1 MDWQRLT
8 QEQQAEIWKRARAGE
23 SSKSIGRAIGKSA
36 WSVRNLLADPARRPE
51 NAPVRSALR
60 LSLAEREEISRG
72 LMAGDSCT
80 LIAQGIGR
88 RPSTVSREVAA
99 NGGRRHYRA
108 HRADQTALRRMR
120 RPKTA
125 KLASNRP
132 LRREVEAR
140 LAKLWSPQ
148 QISASLVVDFPDDP
162 EMRVSHET
170 IYMSLFVQSRG
181 ALRREL
187 HTCLRTGRAMRR
199 PKGRRQPTGVG
210 KIRDMVMISERPAEV
225 ADRAVP
231 GHWEGDLILGKQPAA
246 VGTLVERTSRFVM
259 LFALPDGRTAEK
271 VSAGLTA
278 TIGRLPAE
286 LARSLTWDQGT
297 ELAAH
302 AQFTIDTG
310 IEVYFCDPHSPWQR
324 GSNENTNGLLRQYM
338 PRRKDLSVY
347 NQRDLDKIARSLNG
361 RPRQTLGWM
370 TPSQKFA
377 ELRAMT
383 G

>member
-1 MDWQRLT
+1 MSSKWLS
-8 QEQQAEIWKRARAGE
+8 QEEQAEIWRLARAGE
-23 SSKSIGRAIGKSA
+23 SFKAIARAVGRSPWAVGH
-36 WSVRNLLADPARRPE
+36 LLADPARRPE
-51 NAPVRSALR
+51 NAPVRSLLR

-72 LMAGDSCT
+72 LVQGRSCAVIAAGISR
-80 LIAQGIGR
+80 A
-88 RPSTVSREVAA
+88 PSTVSREVTA
-99 NGGRRHYRA
+99 NGGRRRYRA
-108 HRADQTALRRMR
+108 HAADTAAVGRTR

-125 KLASNRP
+125 KLAQCRR
-132 LRREVEAR
+132 LRRQVEAR

-148 QISASLVVDFPDDP
+148 QISASLVVDFPDDL

-181 ALRREL
+181 ALRQEL
-187 HTCLRTGRAMRR
+187 HACLRTGRAMRR
-199 PKGRRQPTGVG
+199 PKGRRQPSGVG
-210 KIRDMVMISERPAEV
+210 KIRDMVMISDRPAEID
-225 ADRAVP
+225 DRAVP
-231 GHWEGDLILGKQPAA
+231 GHWEGDLILGKQPAG

-271 VSAGLTA
+271 VNAGLAA

-297 ELAAH
+297 ELAGH
-302 AQFTIDTG
+302 AQFTIDSG
-310 IEVYFCDPHSPWQR
+310 IQVYFCDPHSPWQR

-347 NQRDLDKIARSLNG
+347 SQRDLDKIARSLNG

-383 G
+383 A